1 MAQPHTGNPTT
12 GDPWLDL
19 FAAIFRQA
27 IKDAKRGDTDA
38 HHFLDHTLPE
48 WRQIEESYI
57 KETNKQ
63 WHDSQQ
69 QRPHRP

>member
-1 MAQPHTGNPTT
+1 MAQPHTGTPTT

-38 HHFLDHTLPE
+38 ACFLDATLPE
-48 WRQIEESYI
+48 WRQIENRDTTLWTI
-57 KETNKQ
+57 KRKK
-63 WHDSQQ
+63 
-69 QRPHRP
+69 RVR